1 MEQEQGR
8 FYGDCERCFGLCCI
22 ALPFAKSA
30 DFSMNK
36 ASGEPCRN
44 LQGDYRCGIH
54 TQLRDRGLRGCTVYD
69 CHGAGQYLSQ
79 VTFGG
84 RSPLAHP
91 EEAAQMYAL
100 LPVMQQLHEMLLYL
114 GQALTLPAA
123 AELERELREALAE
136 TEARTQLSVE
146 ALLALDVAAH
156 RASVGQLLRRV
167 SVRVRSA
174 ALQASAGSG
183 GGALRAGSAGGS
195 SRAESVDGAGRER
208 SADGEQRGGSADGA
222 RRQAAGNRP
231 GTDDAGK
238 RGRDAGRERMS
249 GRGQATEH
257 GSSGSRRQVAEHG
270 NSNGRHRRQAGR
282 ALSGDYIGASLRGA
296 DLLGADL
303 RGAFMIAADLRD
315 ADLRSADLLGA
326 DLRDADLRGADL
338 RDSLF
343 LTRLQVRSAKGDART
358 RLPAGLERPEHWS
371 GA

>member
-8 FYGDCERCFGLCCI
+8 LYGDCERCFGLCCI

-114 GQALTLPAA
+114 QQALTLPAP
-123 AELERELREALAE
+123 AELERELREALAA
-136 TEARTQLSVE
+136 TEAQTQLPVE

-167 SVRVRSA
+167 SERARSA
-174 ALQASAGSG
+174 ALQAQ
-183 GGALRAGSAGGS
+183 AGSAGGAARAGSAEGS
-195 SRAESVDGAGRER
+195 SRAGSVDG
-208 SADGEQRGGSADGA
+208 GA
-222 RRQAAGNRP
+222 RVGH
-231 GTDDAGK
+231 
-238 RGRDAGRERMS
+238 RG
-249 GRGQATEH
+249 
-257 GSSGSRRQVAEHG
+257 
-270 NSNGRHRRQAGR
+270 NGRRGFQADR
-282 ALSGDYIGASLRGA
+282 ALSGDYIGASLRNA

-338 RDSLF
+338 RGSLF
-343 LTRLQVRSAKGDART
+343 LTRMQVRSAKGDART
-358 RLPAGLERPEHWS
+358 RLPAGLERPQHWS
-371 GA
+371 GS

>member
-1 MEQEQGR
+1 MEQGQGR
-8 FYGDCERCFGLCCI
+8 LYGDCERCFGLCCI

-123 AELERELREALAE
+123 AELARELREALAA

-167 SVRVRSA
+167 SERVRTA
-174 ALQASAGSG
+174 ALQARAESG
-183 GGALRAGSAGGS
+183 GGAGRAGSVEDGDRAG
-195 SRAESVDGAGRER
+195 SVDGRGRV
-208 SADGEQRGGSADGA
+208 ADRVGIDFDGDGA
-222 RRQAAGNRP
+222 GHEAGHVASR
-231 GTDDAGK
+231 GTGK
-238 RGRDAGRERMS
+238 RGRDAGREHKAGHGQRLGHRDNG
-249 GRGQATEH
+249 GRK
-257 GSSGSRRQVAEHG
+257 
-270 NSNGRHRRQAGR
+270 AGR
-282 ALSGDYIGASLRGA
+282 ALSGDYIGASLRNA

-338 RDSLF
+338 RGSLF
-343 LTRLQVRSAKGDART
+343 LTRMQVRSAKGDART

-371 GA
+371 GS